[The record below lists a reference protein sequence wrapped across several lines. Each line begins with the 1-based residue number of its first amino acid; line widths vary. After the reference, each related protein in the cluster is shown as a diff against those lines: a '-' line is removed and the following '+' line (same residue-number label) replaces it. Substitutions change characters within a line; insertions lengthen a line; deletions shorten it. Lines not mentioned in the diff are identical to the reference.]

1 MAGIVTT
8 VLPIVTKVLDR
19 LIPDKVEAAKVQ
31 AELEAEL
38 VKSATTI
45 QAEIVKINQLDATGI
60 SAMQRT
66 WRPAIGWSC
75 ALGVFWTFVGYPF
88 TSWILQLL
96 GNDVPVPTVPTDL
109 IFEMTI
115 ALLGLGSLRTYEKSK
130 GIA

>member
-1 MAGIVTT
+1 MAGIVTA

-60 SAMQRT
+60 SWMQRT
-66 WRPAIGWSC
+66 WRPALGWSC
-75 ALGVFWTFVGYPF
+75 SLGAFWEFIGLPF
-88 TSWILQLL
+88 TAWVLALL
-96 GNDVPVPTVPTDL
+96 GIEAPMPVLPTEAL
-109 IFEMTI
+109 MNMTI
-115 ALLGLGSLRTYEKSK
+115 ALLGLGTLRTYEKSK